1 MNRSVT
7 VFLLPV
13 FFIGATAVAAAQQ
26 SMAPSPQASP
36 LVHHAVS
43 SNSAAQAAFDRG
55 LLDYYAYNPE
65 AAEHEF
71 YTAADLDPK
80 MAMAYWGIALS
91 NAPNLNVPATDDR
104 DNQAREAISAAK
116 DMEANAT
123 PEDRM
128 LIDAAYARFASKTK
142 LAPSALQVAYRDA
155 LARVEKAYPDDPDVA
170 ALHAEAALYV
180 AAGDRPGDIDTWAA
194 PKIAAYVGSFAAL
207 LPMFQADLAKFPN
220 NPGLLHFY
228 IHTAQFAKD
237 SKVAVPAAIKLASFT
252 LPPEDSHLTHM
263 PGHTFF
269 DVGMYNEGLD
279 VGTRSVAMDYA
290 AFDCCHPGYY
300 SAPRY
305 YHSHNV
311 EFLIY
316 AMIQTGHAADA
327 VAVARRAGDPW
338 LIERTLVAAQDWKAI
353 LELPYSKGNDTA
365 ATFARALA
373 YAKLGQNDKATAT
386 LADLPIAPA
395 SKPARA
401 AFGSAMRSVVGA
413 QIALN
418 EHDDAKA
425 LSLLEGSSADAA
437 RGDRLNGYSEMP
449 TLYYYSPH
457 LALAELA
464 IKMNKA
470 DVARSALKSEL
481 LASPKSPAATQA
493 LATLNAKS

>member
-1 MNRSVT
+1 MNWSFR
-7 VFLLPV
+7 VFLLPAL
-13 FFIGATAVAAAQQ
+13 FLGATALAAAQQ
-26 SMAPSPQASP
+26 ASAPAPQPSP

-43 SNSAAQAAFDRG
+43 SNAAAQAAFDRG

-65 AAEHEF
+65 AAEHQF

-104 DNQAREAISAAK
+104 NEQAREAIAAAK

-123 PEDRM
+123 PKDRM
-128 LIDAAYARFASKTK
+128 LIDAAAARFGSKTK
-142 LAPSALQVAYRDA
+142 IASSALLVAYRDA
-155 LARVEKAYPDDPDVA
+155 LANIAKAYPDDPDVA
-170 ALHAEAALYV
+170 ALYAEAALYV

-194 PKIAAYVGSFAAL
+194 PRVAAYVGNFAAL
-207 LPMFQADLAKFPN
+207 LPMFQANLAKFPN

-237 SKVAVPAAIKLASFT
+237 SKAAVAAATTLASFNF
-252 LPPEDSHLTHM
+252 PSEDSHLTHM

-269 DVGMYNEGLD
+269 DVGMYDEGLD

-300 SAPRY
+300 SGPRY

-316 AMIQTGHAADA
+316 AMIQTGHAADI
-327 VAVARRAGDPW
+327 VAVARRADDPS
-338 LIERTLVAAQDWKAI
+338 LIERALVAAKDWKAI
-353 LELPYSKGNDTA
+353 LNLPYAKGTDTA

-373 YAKLGQNDKATAT
+373 FAKLGENDKAEGT
-386 LADLPIAPA
+386 LADLPVVPV
-395 SKPARA
+395 SKPYRGAIK
-401 AFGSAMRSVVGA
+401 SAMSSMVQA

-418 EHDDAKA
+418 EHNEAKA
-425 LSLLEGSSADAA
+425 LTLLETASTDAA
-437 RGDRLNGYSEMP
+437 RGDRLGGYSEMP

-464 IKMNKA
+464 TKMNNI
-470 DVARSALKSEL
+470 DVARLALKLEL

-493 LATLNAKS
+493 LANLDAKN